1 MRLQMLEFVD
11 QVWSEPL
18 SNFKEFD
25 SEQTLVL
32 VFADSQLDE
41 LTEQIRQINL
51 TFPNSIIIGGSTA
64 SEILNTEVKEESIA
78 ISIIQF
84 EKGTIFSIK
93 EKVTDFNNT
102 TDIAKSIGKKVLSQ
116 SKKINQPIKGVF
128 VLSDGLNINGT
139 HLINGFNES
148 LPNILITGGA
158 MADGSRFEKTY
169 TLDHTEWKSN
179 EIVAVA
185 FYGESIEM
193 SHGSKGGWDIFGPQ
207 RTVTKSTDNIVYEF
221 DGKPALDLYK
231 TYLGELAS
239 DLPASGLLFPIAII
253 NDDGT
258 QIVRTLIAVDEEKNA
273 VIFVADVAEGSQIQ
287 LMKANFDRLIDGAYS
302 AAELTQWK
310 DLSGDQPTLAI
321 AVSCVGRLLVLK
333 RRIEEEVEAT
343 LDALPKNTQQIGFY
357 SYGEISPL
365 SNGTCGLH
373 NQTMTLTTIRE
384 N

>member
-258 QIVRTLIAVDEEKNA
+258 QLVRTLIAVDEEKNA

-287 LMKANFDRLIDGAYS
+287 LMKAKFDRLIDGAYS